1 MKSAYDTAVSPEMP
15 ALRQYKSYSLPNFRQ
30 LPQIQKLS
38 EEQQFE
44 MEVVGHVLPFKT
56 NSYVVDELIDWGN
69 VPGDPI
75 FNLTFP
81 QREMLQPAHFE
92 QMANALRSGASRTEL
107 HDVANKIR
115 LQLNPHPDG
124 QLEHNVPT
132 LNGRPLR
139 GIQHK
144 YKESVLFFPRQGQ
157 TCHAYCSYCFRWPQ
171 FVGSDELKFAMRE
184 AHLLI
189 AYLRAHSEVSD
200 VLFTGGDPMIMKARL
215 LASYI
220 EPLLEA
226 DLSSHQTI
234 RIGTKS
240 LAFWPYK
247 YLDGSEADDILSL
260 FKKIV
265 DSGKHLA
272 IMAHFSHPRELSTPA
287 VQEAIR
293 RIRATGAQIRTQ
305 SPVLRHINDKA
316 EDWST
321 MWKTQVKLGCIPYY
335 MFVVRDTGAQH
346 YFGLPLVEAWKIF
359 KDAYQNVS
367 GLARTVRGPSMSATQ
382 GKIQIVGVNEINGR
396 KVMVLNLL
404 QARDSSQVMQPYF
417 MKYNEKARWI
427 DDLEPFVAGKQEEV
441 HQVQVSRKALN
452 RSRYHIAA

>member
-1 MKSAYDTAVSPEMP
+1 MESTRAGAVSEMTAP
-15 ALRQYKSYSLPNFRQ
+15 GQYKSFSLHNFRQ
-30 LPQIQKLS
+30 LPQIQQLS
-38 EEQQFE
+38 EEQQFD

-56 NSYVVDELIDWGN
+56 NSYVVEELINWDD

-81 QREMLQPAHFE
+81 QRDMLQPGHFGE
-92 QMANALRSGASRTEL
+92 MAAALKSGASRSEL
-107 HDVANKIR
+107 HTVANKIR

-144 YKESVLFFPRQGQ
+144 YKESVLFFPQQGQ

-171 FVGSDELKFAMRE
+171 FVGGEELKFAMRE

-226 DLSSHQTI
+226 NLYSHQTI

-247 YLDGSEADDILSL
+247 YLDGSEAEDILTL
-260 FKKIV
+260 FRKIV

-272 IMAHFSHPRELSTPA
+272 IMAHFSHPHELATPA

-293 RIRATGAQIRTQ
+293 RIRATGAEIRTQ
-305 SPVLRHINDKA
+305 SPILRHINDKA
-316 EDWST
+316 EAWSS
-321 MWKTQVKLGCIPYY
+321 MWKTQVKLGCVPYY

-346 YFGLPLVEAWKIF
+346 YFGVPLVEAWEIF
-359 KDAYQNVS
+359 RNAYQNVS

-382 GKIQIVGVNEINGR
+382 GKIQIVGVNEINGE
-396 KVMVLNLL
+396 KVIVLNML
-404 QARDSSQVMQPYF
+404 QARDSGRVMQPYF
-417 MKYNEKARWI
+417 MKYNKEAIWI
-427 DDLEPFVAGKQEEV
+427 DDLEPFAPATEESV
-441 HQVQVSRKALN
+441 HRAPVN
-452 RSRYHIAA
+452 RARINRTRYHIAA